1 MRLKTKQN
9 GSPLFHRSPAKIES
23 PVIAMKIIETVSE
36 MQTHAESVRLEG
48 KRIGFV
54 PTMGFLHE
62 GHLSLVR
69 TARSMCDLLV
79 VSIFVNPSQFAPH
92 EDFDSYPRN
101 FQRDLDLTEKEGVDI
116 VFAPVRQALY
126 PENFQTYVS
135 LEKLP
140 GKLCGLSRPIFFRG
154 VATVVS
160 KLFHIVRPHVA
171 VFGKKD
177 YQQLMV
183 IRRMVEDMNM
193 DIEIVGGET
202 VREDDGLAMSSRN
215 AYLSEDQRPSALSLS
230 RALQKA
236 REMVASGETDAGKV
250 AAEAER
256 FISSFPGTD
265 IDYVAIC
272 DPETLE
278 DMSAIDRPALMAL
291 AVKVGS
297 TRLIDNSILRP

>member
-1 MRLKTKQN
+1 
-9 GSPLFHRSPAKIES
+9 
-23 PVIAMKIIETVSE
+23 MKIIETVSE
-36 MQTHAESVRLEG
+36 MQTLAETARLEG
-48 KRIGFV
+48 KKIGFV

-69 TARSMCDLLV
+69 TARSLCDFLV

-101 FQRDLDLTEKEGVDI
+101 FQRDLELTEKEGVDV
-116 VFAPVRQALY
+116 VFSPDRKKIYQ
-126 PENFQTYVS
+126 EGFQTYIN

-154 VATVVS
+154 VATVVA
-160 KLFHIVRPHVA
+160 KLFHIVKPHTA

-177 YQQLMV
+177 YQQLLVVRQMV
-183 IRRMVEDMNM
+183 KDLNM

-202 VREDDGLAMSSRN
+202 VREADGLAMSSRN
-215 AYLSEDQRPSALSLS
+215 AYLTEKHRPGALSLS

-236 REMVASGETDAGKV
+236 REMVAEGETDVLKIV
-250 AAEAER
+250 KEAEQ
-256 FISSFPGTD
+256 FISSFPETD

-272 DPETLE
+272 DPESLE
-278 DMSAIDRPALMAL
+278 DMDEIDRPALMAL

-297 TRLIDNSILRP
+297 TRLIDNSILQPK